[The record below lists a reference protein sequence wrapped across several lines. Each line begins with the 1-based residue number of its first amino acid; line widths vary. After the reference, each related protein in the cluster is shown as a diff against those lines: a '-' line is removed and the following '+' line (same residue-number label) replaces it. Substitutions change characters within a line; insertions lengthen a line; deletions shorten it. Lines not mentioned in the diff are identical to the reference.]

1 MPRAATQLAGV
12 VSSAVCCRENDMAR
26 FRTTEFKCGRG
37 TEDSVAKRG
46 FADHAVEMF
55 YVNFVEPGNSQ

>member
-1 MPRAATQLAGV
+1 
-12 VSSAVCCRENDMAR
+12 MAR
-26 FRTTEFKCGRG
+26 LRTTEFKCGRG